1 MKKNIKFEKRID
13 FPTMVGEIS
22 AISLEKDLK
31 FIDESNI
38 EGNLILSGKYKL
50 TEASR
55 LEEEFNYK
63 LPIEISLTEKLDT
76 KTSSVEI
83 SNFTYEMQDENI
95 MMCNIELM
103 IDGLEL
109 IEEDRECDGEG
120 DVKEIEIPIIEN
132 KIEQNI
138 KNQEP
143 IKQEKINKEEVEKE
157 KNKKRITKPET
168 TKEEI
173 TEETETETTKEEIT
187 EETETETNSFH
198 LFDITESDE
207 TYGTLL
213 VYIVRENET
222 INSIITKYN
231 TTIEELEKYNDLKDL
246 SIGTKLIIPVNNE

>member
-1 MKKNIKFEKRID
+1 MKKNIQFEKRID

-31 FIDESNI
+31 FIDSSNI

-63 LPIEISLTEKLDT
+63 LPIEISLTEKIDT
-76 KTSSVEI
+76 NTSSVEI

-95 MMCNIELM
+95 MICNIELM

-120 DVKEIEIPIIEN
+120 DIKEIEIPIKEN
-132 KIEQNI
+132 KEV
-138 KNQEP
+138 KEKEEVVEEVKEEP
-143 IKQEKINKEEVEKE
+143 KKRIIKQEVVEEKILEEKEES
-157 KNKKRITKPET
+157 
-168 TKEEI
+168 
-173 TEETETETTKEEIT
+173 
-187 EETETETNSFH
+187 NSFH
-198 LFDITESDE
+198 LFDISESDE

-222 INSIITKYN
+222 VNSIITKYN

-246 SIGTKLIIPVNNE
+246 SIGTKLIIPVSNE

>member
-132 KIEQNI
+132 KIEEDI

-157 KNKKRITKPET
+157 KNKKRITKQEI

-173 TEETETETTKEEIT
+173 TEETETK
-187 EETETETNSFH
+187 SFH

-231 TTIEELEKYNDLKDL
+231 TTIEELEKYNNLKDL

>member
-1 MKKNIKFEKRID
+1 MKKNIQFEKRID

-22 AISLEKDLK
+22 AISLEKDLT
-31 FIDESNI
+31 FIDSSNI

-109 IEEDRECDGEG
+109 IEDDRECDGEG
-120 DVKEIEIPIIEN
+120 DVKEIEIPIKEN
-132 KIEQNI
+132 KEI
-138 KNQEP
+138 KKEKEET
-143 IKQEKINKEEVEKE
+143 IKQEKIKKEEENEEKPKKRIMKQEIIKEEVV
-157 KNKKRITKPET
+157 
-168 TKEEI
+168 EEQ
-173 TEETETETTKEEIT
+173 
-187 EETETETNSFH
+187 ETETNSFH

-222 INSIITKYN
+222 VNSIITKYN

>member
-1 MKKNIKFEKRID
+1 MKKNIQFEKRID

-22 AISLEKDLK
+22 AISLEKDLT
-31 FIDESNI
+31 FIDSSNI

-63 LPIEISLTEKLDT
+63 LPIEISLTEKLDI

-109 IEEDRECDGEG
+109 IEDDRECDGEG
-120 DVKEIEIPIIEN
+120 DVKEIEIPIKEN
-132 KIEQNI
+132 KEI
-138 KNQEP
+138 KKEKEET
-143 IKQEKINKEEVEKE
+143 IKQKKEEENEEKP
-157 KNKKRITKPET
+157 KKRITKQEI
-168 TKEEI
+168 TKEEVV
-173 TEETETETTKEEIT
+173 EEQETQ
-187 EETETETNSFH
+187 TNSFH

-222 INSIITKYN
+222 VNSIITKYN